1 MLYLH
6 SNMDRF
12 ESLLFCD
19 IDKREKRNLHS
30 NMDRFESYCATVK
43 HSKEMD
49 LHSNMDRFERHTR
62 YMTGEQKI

>member
-30 NMDRFESYCATVK
+30 NMDRFERKQTIRTGLY
-43 HSKEMD
+43 HLN
-49 LHSNMDRFERHTR
+49 LHSNMDRFES
-62 YMTGEQKI
+62 G